1 MNIKIVL
8 TLGLF
13 LCLPST
19 SFALMCPM
27 NFNQIQPGNTME
39 QVLQQCGKPERQEE
53 KNVPVEGPQ
62 EWSFFVPQT
71 VASMNMTQ
79 VTGTLRSSFAFD
91 KDGRII
97 NISVNGIGVGSTQIC
112 NGMTISLGDTREM
125 VRDSCG
131 KPAYINREQVSDNN
145 PDPKSHK
152 VTTLFYNTSP
162 VTRLIFIDN
171 KFTERQQ

>member
-1 MNIKIVL
+1 ML
-8 TLGLF
+8 TLFLF
-13 LCLPST
+13 FPAT
-19 SFALMCPM
+19 SFAIMCPM
-27 NFNQIQPGNTME
+27 NFNQIQTGNTIE
-39 QVLQQCGKPERQEE
+39 QVIQQCGNPEKKED

-62 EWSFFVPQT
+62 EWSFMVPQT
-71 VASMNMTQ
+71 VASNTMTQ
-79 VTGTLRSSFAFD
+79 VTGTLKSSFAFD

-125 VRDSCG
+125 VRNSCG

-152 VTTLFYNTSP
+152 ITTFIYNTSP
-162 VTRLIFIDN
+162 PTRLIFIDG
-171 KFTERQQ
+171 KLSERQQ